1 MLNVVKSAC
10 GGKIIKSVFA
20 ITALILVSCCGKEE
34 SRPLKIAVEFVD
46 HAASA
51 HIALSEG
58 WFEKEGLKLESF
70 DNYITGMALS
80 AALTRGDIDA
90 AYLCMIPAIC
100 AYANGGV
107 KLKVVCGTHK
117 YGYGLLVNPEKIKN
131 VSDLMKPGIRIACP
145 REGSP
150 PDALMN
156 KMIEKYRLNEEKLKK
171 KILRMPPPKI
181 LLALKTNQIDAGF
194 CCEQFPTMGE
204 KMGLKE
210 LLSARDL
217 WPDMQ
222 GSVLIV
228 KEELLKNCPQT
239 VRKLVKITKRGI
251 DFINERPDEAS
262 VIVADALTVAG
273 KKVQPLKIGKIASK
287 LEIKPGDIKKSL
299 MEKMINTPE
308 INAPAVQEEID
319 YLFKLGY
326 IKKKFKAEEI
336 LDFKFL

>member
-1 MLNVVKSAC
+1 MSVTRTYGSIF
-10 GGKIIKSVFA
+10 IIASVIIF
-20 ITALILVSCCGKEE
+20 SGCGKAE
-34 SRPLKIAVEFVD
+34 RKPLRIAVEFVD

-51 HIALSEG
+51 HIARAQK
-58 WFEKEGLKLESF
+58 WFEKEGLEVESF

-80 AALTRGDIDA
+80 AALIKGDIDA
-90 AYLCMIPAIC
+90 AYICMIPAIC

-117 YGYGLLVNPEKIKN
+117 YGYGLLVNPEKIKS
-131 VSDLMKPGIRIACP
+131 VSDLMKPGIKIACP

-156 KMIEKYRLNEEKLKK
+156 KMIEKYKLNGEKLKK

-181 LLALKTNQIDAGF
+181 LLALQTGQIDAGF

-204 KMGLKE
+204 RMGFNE

-228 KEELLKNCPQT
+228 KEELLESHPRT
-239 VRKLVKITKRGI
+239 VKKLVKITKKGI

-262 VIVADALTVAG
+262 VIAANALAVAG
-273 KKVQPLKIGKIASK
+273 KKVLPLKISKIASK
-287 LEIKPGDIKKSL
+287 LEIRPEDIKKSL

-308 INAPAVQEEID
+308 INAAAVQEEID
-319 YLFKLGY
+319 YLYKLGY

-336 LDFKFL
+336 LDLKFL

>member
-1 MLNVVKSAC
+1 MSVMRTYGSIF
-10 GGKIIKSVFA
+10 IIASVIIF
-20 ITALILVSCCGKEE
+20 SGCGKEE

-51 HIALSEG
+51 HIARAKK
-58 WFEKEGLKLESF
+58 WFEKEGLEVESF

-80 AALTRGDIDA
+80 AALIKGDIDA

-117 YGYGLLVNPEKIKN
+117 YGYGMLVNPEKIKS

-156 KMIEKYRLNEEKLKK
+156 KMIEKYKLNGEKLKK
-171 KILRMPPPKI
+171 KVLRMPPPKI
-181 LLALKTNQIDAGF
+181 LLALQTGQIDAGF
-194 CCEQFPTMGE
+194 CCEQFPAMGE
-204 KMGLKE
+204 RMGFNE

-222 GSVLIV
+222 GSVLVV
-228 KEELLKNCPQT
+228 KDELLKNHPQA
-239 VRKLVKITKRGI
+239 VKKLVKITKRGI
-251 DFINERPDEAS
+251 DFINQRPDEAS
-262 VIVADALTVAG
+262 VIAADALTVAG
-273 KKVQPLKIGKIASK
+273 KKVLPLKIGKIASK
-287 LEIKPGDIKKSL
+287 LEIRPEDIKKSL

-308 INAPAVQEEID
+308 INAVAVQEEID
-319 YLFKLGY
+319 YLYKLGY
-326 IKKKFKAEEI
+326 IKKNFKAEEI
-336 LDFKFL
+336 LDLKFL

>member
-1 MLNVVKSAC
+1 MSVTKTCGSIFIIASAILFSGC
-10 GGKIIKSVFA
+10 GR
-20 ITALILVSCCGKEE
+20 EE

-51 HIALSEG
+51 HIARSKG
-58 WFEKEGLKLESF
+58 WFENEGLKVESF

-107 KLKVVCGTHK
+107 KFKVICGTHK
-117 YGYGLLVNPEKIKN
+117 YGYGLLVNPEKIKS
-131 VSDLMKPGIRIACP
+131 VSDLMKPGIKIACP
-145 REGSP
+145 REGAP

-156 KMIEKYRLNEEKLKK
+156 KMIEKYKLDGEKLKK
-171 KILRMPPPKI
+171 KVLRMPPPKI

-204 KMGLKE
+204 SLGFRE
-210 LLSARDL
+210 ILSAQDL

-228 KEELLKNCPQT
+228 KDELLKNHPQT
-239 VRKLVKITKRGI
+239 VKGLVKITKKGI
-251 DFINERPDEAS
+251 DFINEHPDEAS
-262 VIVADALTVAG
+262 VIAADALTIAG
-273 KKVQPLKIGKIASK
+273 KKVLPLKIGKIASK
-287 LEIKPGDIKKSL
+287 LEIRPEDIKKSL

-308 INAPAVQEEID
+308 INEAAVQEEID
-319 YLFKLGY
+319 YLYKLGY
-326 IKKKFKAEEI
+326 IKKKFKAAEI
-336 LDFKFL
+336 LDLKFL